1 MKPKTKL
8 SPRERRHA
16 KMVATLTR
24 WHKKLDQANKA
35 IAKAVVIIPKLERQL
50 RRYDEALANAPL
62 PEPKLSVATP
72 PIADRGAAA
81 PPPLPSATTTL
92 TDDDAGIP
100 DFLRRVPNAADE
112 AARVEITA
120 DQAERKAAKKRAS
133 AERRKANVS
142 GERPRMPLLGKEA
155 LAAIDA
161 GD

>member
-1 MKPKTKL
+1 
-8 SPRERRHA
+8 
-16 KMVATLTR
+16 
-24 WHKKLDQANKA
+24 
-35 IAKAVVIIPKLERQL
+35 
-50 RRYDEALANAPL
+50 
-62 PEPKLSVATP
+62 
-72 PIADRGAAA
+72 
-81 PPPLPSATTTL
+81 LPSATTTL